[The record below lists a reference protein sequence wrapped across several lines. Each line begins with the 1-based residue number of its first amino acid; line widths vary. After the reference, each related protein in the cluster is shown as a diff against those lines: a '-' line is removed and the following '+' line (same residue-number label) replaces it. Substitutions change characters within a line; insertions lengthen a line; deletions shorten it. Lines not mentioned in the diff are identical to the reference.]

1 MSLIFF
7 TVAKNNHYR
16 AEQDALGEV
25 FVPFD
30 AYFGSFTARALE
42 NFRISGIT
50 AGKDFKVALG
60 YVKLAACRANEKLG
74 ELNAKEANAIEKAC
88 IEFCDGKFDNEFV
101 LDVFQA
107 GAGTSYNM
115 NANEIIA
122 NRANEILGGKK
133 GEYKFVHPNN
143 QVNMAQSSNDVI
155 PTAIRVALVMMNRSF
170 LSEISLLIKS
180 FEKKGEEF
188 KNIKK
193 VGRTHLQDAVPITL
207 GAEFMAYAQ
216 ALKNSRESLVEAI
229 ENLKILGIGGTA
241 IGTGITAHPKFKDA
255 VITELSKIVG
265 GKFTK
270 APNSI
275 TTTHS
280 MQDFTRFSA
289 ALRNLSI
296 EIFRIMG
303 DIRLMNA
310 GPRAGLREIKLPKVQ
325 PGSSIMPAKLNPS
338 IPECMTMICGQIMG
352 IDTTVVFAAQGGQ
365 LELNWYTPLVMFNLT
380 MAVMILTNGIKMTRE
395 KCVDGIEA
403 CEEEIKAAFDKSLCM
418 ATELVPKLGYHEVA
432 KLVKKAMKSGKMLR
446 EVL

>member
-1 MSLIFF
+1 M
-7 TVAKNNHYR
+7 AKKFR

-25 FVPFD
+25 SVPFD
-30 AYFGSFTARALE
+30 AYFGSFTARALS
-42 NFRISGIT
+42 NFDISGIT
-50 AGKDFKVALG
+50 ACSEFKIALG
-60 YVKLAACRANEKLG
+60 YVKLAACRANKKLG
-74 ELNAKEANAIEKAC
+74 ELDQKESASIEQAC
-88 IEFCDGKFDNEFV
+88 KEFCDGKFDNEFV

-155 PTAIRVALVMMNRSF
+155 PTAIRVALVMMSRSF
-170 LSEISLLIKS
+170 LSELELLIKS
-180 FEKKGEEF
+180 FEKKGQEF
-188 KNIKK
+188 KDIKK
-193 VGRTHLQDAVPITL
+193 VGRTHLQDAVPVTL

-216 ALKNSRESLVEAI
+216 ALKNAKESISVAI
-229 ENLKILGIGGTA
+229 EDLKILGIGGTA

-255 VITELSKIVG
+255 VILELSKIVG
-265 GKFTK
+265 VKFIK

-280 MQDFTRFSA
+280 MQAFSKFSA

-338 IPECMTMICGQIMG
+338 IPECMSMICGQIIG
-352 IDTTVVFAAQGGQ
+352 IDSTIVFAAQGGQ
-365 LELNWYTPLVMFNLT
+365 LELNWYTPLIMFNLT
-380 MAVMILTNGIKMTRE
+380 MAMRILTNGFKMTRE
-395 KCVDGIEA
+395 KCIDEIEA
-403 CEEEIKAAFDKSLCM
+403 CENEIKAAFDKSLCM
-418 ATELVPKLGYHEVA
+418 ATSLVPKLGYHEVA
-432 KLVKKAMKSGKMLR
+432 RLVKIAMKTGKNLEDVVKESRM
-446 EVL
+446 